1 VELIQHLETKIDQL
15 IRQHQQLQDECRS
28 LRKDASRMQDERERF
43 KNELD
48 TILAKLDKLERANQ

>member
-1 VELIQHLETKIDQL
+1 VELIQRLETKIDQL

-28 LRKDASRMQDERERF
+28 LRKDALRMQDERERF